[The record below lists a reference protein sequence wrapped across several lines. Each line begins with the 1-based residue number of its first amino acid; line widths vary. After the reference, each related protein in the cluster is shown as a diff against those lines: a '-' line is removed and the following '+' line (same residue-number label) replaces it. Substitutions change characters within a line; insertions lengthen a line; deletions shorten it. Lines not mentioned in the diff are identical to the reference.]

1 MYNDMILKSIEKLNI
16 YYEGKEISLHDLEK
30 RFIDTFLNEKENSNI
45 YIIPKDSTYFIAL
58 FIIYSGLF
66 QYLDN
71 IYSDGNNLIDE
82 IEPGDIL
89 EYSKARCEF
98 IGSEDEK
105 LKLKFSDLLYRL
117 PIEQSYKI
125 SFYKGSAT
133 TLNKYPKDNN
143 RGAKKT
149 RNIISQILNIDN
161 DVFSKVISKSTLIV
175 AHKDSVFSI
184 IEKLKIKFCGEL
196 LNIGEVFPIAYC
208 LSEDNYYYF
217 KGNSSKQEPIIK
229 FTSKVYNAKDI
240 IKKNKKINSVVIL
253 QDKINKDD
261 LEDVIYISKKNNIDK
276 IRLFFQPLQIEQYI
290 GEERILENFK
300 IVNINDKF
308 FEDINVHDINMLNK
322 KQYRLVKNYI
332 NVKEKYVTIKD
343 SSQDRYRKN
352 ILRKCR
358 NLINTFED
366 NNKIIKFIIDA
377 RTLAKRISSMI
388 MPLPEYESFFENKNL
403 KRYTIKSVLK
413 ELQSFSKS
421 EFVDSLS
428 NESKE
433 LISEI
438 YNECLN
444 LYYRELKI
452 NNKWTELE
460 TIIRLT
466 KNERTGII
474 VENKYIRKAFRKYLK
489 TRYSLKD
496 NISVESMNTIKESVF
511 EKVIYTSKLD
521 NNYYWN
527 YRALNSGNN
536 IYILSKSE
544 KNNIKYLKRKYL
556 KFINQTDNL
565 LTIDDEKIA
574 VEELEVSQE
583 NNLNNELERFIA
595 TSYIP
600 MHLNLGN
607 NQTPTMCELVLTFQ
621 TGERAFITSQYEAYV
636 LKEGREEIIN
646 KKAKNIEK
654 GDVLLFVEEIE
665 KDLIDQIMADLMN
678 IEEIK
683 AKYSEDYSL
692 VKQWKLDLNRYMAM
706 NNITYNELERKLKD
720 KGVSRCGATIRSWLV
735 NSVVGP
741 QDQEVLKVLGEITS
755 LEILSNK
762 YTQCYEACSNIRKF
776 QILIRKVIAR
786 HLLKSSINEEGNE
799 LDSLISNRIEEA
811 VKYIKRVEVQNIYQ
825 VKKEIPMYL
834 ANKVIEEE

>member
-544 KNNIKYLKRKYL
+544 
-556 KFINQTDNL
+556 
-565 LTIDDEKIA
+565 
-574 VEELEVSQE
+574 
-583 NNLNNELERFIA
+583 
-595 TSYIP
+595 
-600 MHLNLGN
+600 
-607 NQTPTMCELVLTFQ
+607 
-621 TGERAFITSQYEAYV
+621 
-636 LKEGREEIIN
+636 
-646 KKAKNIEK
+646 
-654 GDVLLFVEEIE
+654 
-665 KDLIDQIMADLMN
+665 
-678 IEEIK
+678 
-683 AKYSEDYSL
+683 
-692 VKQWKLDLNRYMAM
+692 
-706 NNITYNELERKLKD
+706 
-720 KGVSRCGATIRSWLV
+720 
-735 NSVVGP
+735 
-741 QDQEVLKVLGEITS
+741 
-755 LEILSNK
+755 
-762 YTQCYEACSNIRKF
+762 
-776 QILIRKVIAR
+776 
-786 HLLKSSINEEGNE
+786 
-799 LDSLISNRIEEA
+799 
-811 VKYIKRVEVQNIYQ
+811 
-825 VKKEIPMYL
+825 
-834 ANKVIEEE
+834 

>member
-16 YYEGKEISLHDLEK
+16 YYEGKEISLHDFEK

>member
-30 RFIDTFLNEKENSNI
+30 RFIDTFLNEKENSNL

-496 NISVESMNTIKESVF
+496 NISVESMNTIKESIF

-646 KKAKNIEK
+646 KNAKNIEK

>member
-1 MYNDMILKSIEKLNI
+1 M
-16 YYEGKEISLHDLEK
+16 
-30 RFIDTFLNEKENSNI
+30 
-45 YIIPKDSTYFIAL
+45 
-58 FIIYSGLF
+58 
-66 QYLDN
+66 
-71 IYSDGNNLIDE
+71 
-82 IEPGDIL
+82 
-89 EYSKARCEF
+89 
-98 IGSEDEK
+98 
-105 LKLKFSDLLYRL
+105 
-117 PIEQSYKI
+117 
-125 SFYKGSAT
+125 
-133 TLNKYPKDNN
+133 
-143 RGAKKT
+143 
-149 RNIISQILNIDN
+149 
-161 DVFSKVISKSTLIV
+161 
-175 AHKDSVFSI
+175 
-184 IEKLKIKFCGEL
+184 
-196 LNIGEVFPIAYC
+196 
-208 LSEDNYYYF
+208 SEDNYYYF

>member
-1 MYNDMILKSIEKLNI
+1 
-16 YYEGKEISLHDLEK
+16 
-30 RFIDTFLNEKENSNI
+30 
-45 YIIPKDSTYFIAL
+45 
-58 FIIYSGLF
+58 
-66 QYLDN
+66 
-71 IYSDGNNLIDE
+71 
-82 IEPGDIL
+82 
-89 EYSKARCEF
+89 
-98 IGSEDEK
+98 
-105 LKLKFSDLLYRL
+105 
-117 PIEQSYKI
+117 
-125 SFYKGSAT
+125 
-133 TLNKYPKDNN
+133 
-143 RGAKKT
+143 
-149 RNIISQILNIDN
+149 
-161 DVFSKVISKSTLIV
+161 
-175 AHKDSVFSI
+175 
-184 IEKLKIKFCGEL
+184 
-196 LNIGEVFPIAYC
+196 
-208 LSEDNYYYF
+208 
-217 KGNSSKQEPIIK
+217 
-229 FTSKVYNAKDI
+229 
-240 IKKNKKINSVVIL
+240 
-253 QDKINKDD
+253 
-261 LEDVIYISKKNNIDK
+261 
-276 IRLFFQPLQIEQYI
+276 
-290 GEERILENFK
+290 
-300 IVNINDKF
+300 
-308 FEDINVHDINMLNK
+308 
-322 KQYRLVKNYI
+322 
-332 NVKEKYVTIKD
+332 
-343 SSQDRYRKN
+343 
-352 ILRKCR
+352 
-358 NLINTFED
+358 
-366 NNKIIKFIIDA
+366 
-377 RTLAKRISSMI
+377 

>member
-45 YIIPKDSTYFIAL
+45 YIIPKDSTYFIEL

>member
-300 IVNINDKF
+300 IVNINDKI

-428 NESKE
+428 NESRMKE
-433 LISEI
+433 
-438 YNECLN
+438 
-444 LYYRELKI
+444 
-452 NNKWTELE
+452 
-460 TIIRLT
+460 
-466 KNERTGII
+466 
-474 VENKYIRKAFRKYLK
+474 
-489 TRYSLKD
+489 
-496 NISVESMNTIKESVF
+496 
-511 EKVIYTSKLD
+511 
-521 NNYYWN
+521 
-527 YRALNSGNN
+527 
-536 IYILSKSE
+536 
-544 KNNIKYLKRKYL
+544 
-556 KFINQTDNL
+556 
-565 LTIDDEKIA
+565 
-574 VEELEVSQE
+574 QE
-583 NNLNNELERFIA
+583 
-595 TSYIP
+595 
-600 MHLNLGN
+600 
-607 NQTPTMCELVLTFQ
+607 
-621 TGERAFITSQYEAYV
+621 
-636 LKEGREEIIN
+636 
-646 KKAKNIEK
+646 
-654 GDVLLFVEEIE
+654 
-665 KDLIDQIMADLMN
+665 
-678 IEEIK
+678 
-683 AKYSEDYSL
+683 
-692 VKQWKLDLNRYMAM
+692 
-706 NNITYNELERKLKD
+706 
-720 KGVSRCGATIRSWLV
+720 
-735 NSVVGP
+735 
-741 QDQEVLKVLGEITS
+741 
-755 LEILSNK
+755 
-762 YTQCYEACSNIRKF
+762 
-776 QILIRKVIAR
+776 
-786 HLLKSSINEEGNE
+786 
-799 LDSLISNRIEEA
+799 
-811 VKYIKRVEVQNIYQ
+811 
-825 VKKEIPMYL
+825 
-834 ANKVIEEE
+834 